1 MKDNYRG
8 LLTQEERWKIWE
20 KSLDKKMGSYSIMRD
35 RAEEEK
41 FKKRLKKVYNYD
53 NNHYSK
59 L

>member
-41 FKKRLKKVYNYD
+41 FKKVYNYD
-53 NNHYSK
+53 NNHYSE

>member
-1 MKDNYRG
+1 MKDSYRG

-41 FKKRLKKVYNYD
+41 FKKRFKK
-53 NNHYSK
+53 S